1 MELDYVRVFKW
12 FVFDLGFLC
21 VFLNFVLFFFINSV
35 VIYIRLLNL
44 FNVKRNDE
52 LKSIILL
59 LKGYLLNVLFWNVI
73 IVLECVVCYK
83 FKLEIFGFKLKIVM
97 VLFYV
102 I

>member
-12 FVFDLGFLC
+12 FVFDLGFLW

-59 LKGYLLNVLFWNVI
+59 LKVNLLNVLF
-73 IVLECVVCYK
+73 
-83 FKLEIFGFKLKIVM
+83 
-97 VLFYV
+97 
-102 I
+102 

>member
-1 MELDYVRVFKW
+1 MCFFEFC
-12 FVFDLGFLC
+12 FI
-21 VFLNFVLFFFINSV
+21 FFFINSV

-59 LKGYLLNVLFWNVI
+59 LKVNLLNVLFWNVI

-83 FKLEIFGFKLKIVM
+83 FKFELFGFKLKIVM

-102 I
+102 V